1 MAKKNKKEDFDN
13 MLMNHKDLFVRIKG
27 IKLKVR
33 EGVFS
38 PDPAIT
44 NSTSLL
50 VNSIKNV
57 KDKDVLD
64 LACGSGI
71 ISIYC
76 AKNGAKRV
84 VASDVD
90 VKAIRNT
97 KENLGSLGLSG
108 KVEVVKSSLF
118 ENIDGKFDFI
128 FGNLPINENLWD
140 IEPKKLIRKFI
151 KEAKNY
157 LKKDGKIYFIWFS
170 ISEVSPIREYCLKN
184 GYVVNEKT
192 EEKYGFTWH
201 LFELSLRD

>member
-27 IKLKVR
+27 IKLKMR

-64 LACGSGI
+64 LGCGSGV

-128 FGNLPINENLWD
+128 FGNLPINEN
-140 IEPKKLIRKFI
+140 
-151 KEAKNY
+151 
-157 LKKDGKIYFIWFS
+157 
-170 ISEVSPIREYCLKN
+170 
-184 GYVVNEKT
+184 
-192 EEKYGFTWH
+192 
-201 LFELSLRD
+201 